1 MRKTVLPKLLLV
13 DDDEEL
19 CRQMRWALAENY
31 NVFVATDRQDALD
44 IFKRERPA
52 VVTLDLGLP
61 PDPHGV
67 SEGFCTLHDI
77 LHEDAG
83 TKVIVITGR
92 EERQHA
98 REAVGQGA
106 YDFFRKPIALDE
118 LSILMRR
125 ALHVYQLE
133 QEHWASYRKTHQEVF
148 EGMLGASPQMQ
159 EVFETIRRVATADV
173 PVLISG
179 ESGTG
184 KELVA
189 RAIQQRSVRQDGP
202 FVAINCGA
210 IPENLLESELFGHEK
225 GAFTGA
231 HAQRKGRIELAQ
243 GGTLFLDEIGELSL
257 PLQVKLLRFL
267 QEHQIERVGGH
278 KTLQVDVRV
287 LAATNVDLA
296 CAIADGR
303 FREDLYYRLGVVS
316 IALPPLR
323 DREGDVVML
332 ARALLER
339 YAIDLNSHTQGFD
352 RLALVALQRYQWP
365 GNVRELENRIKR
377 AMIMARGAHLTA
389 DDLELALSSTRSGS
403 STLKE
408 VRETVEKQ
416 CILEAL
422 AHNQANV
429 THTATALG
437 ISRATL
443 HDLLTKY
450 AIKR

>member
-1 MRKTVLPKLLLV
+1 MLPKLLLV

-19 CRQMRWALAENY
+19 CRQMRWALANDY
-31 NVFVATDRQDALD
+31 NVFVATDRQGALD

-61 PDPHGV
+61 PDPLGV
-67 SEGFCTLHDI
+67 TEGFCTLHDI
-77 LHEDAG
+77 LREDAE

-98 REAVGQGA
+98 CEAVGQGA
-106 YDFFRKPIALDE
+106 YDFFRKPIDIDE

-125 ALHVYQLE
+125 ALHLYQLE
-133 QEHWASYRKTHQEVF
+133 QEHWASYQQVHQEAF
-148 EGMLGASPQMQ
+148 EGMLGGSPQMQ
-159 EVFETIRRVATADV
+159 EVFETIRRVAIADV

-189 RAIQQRSVRQDGP
+189 QAIHRRSARRDGP

-210 IPENLLESELFGHEK
+210 IPESLLESELFGHEK

-267 QEHQIERVGGH
+267 QKHQIERVGGH
-278 KTLQVDVRV
+278 KALQVDVRV
-287 LAATNVDLA
+287 LAATNIDLA
-296 CAIADGR
+296 CAIGDGR

-323 DREGDVVML
+323 NREGDVVML

-339 YAIDLNSHTQGFD
+339 YTIELNSHTQGFD
-352 RLALVALQRYQWP
+352 RLAIVALQRYHWP

-377 AMIMARGAHLTA
+377 AMIMAIGARLTA
-389 DDLELALSSTRSGS
+389 DDLGFTSSSTRSGS
-403 STLKE
+403 PTLKE

-416 CILEAL
+416 SILEAL
-422 AHNQANV
+422 AHNQANI

-437 ISRATL
+437 VSRATL

>member
-1 MRKTVLPKLLLV
+1 
-13 DDDEEL
+13 
-19 CRQMRWALAENY
+19 MRWSLAEDY
-31 NVFVATDRQDALD
+31 HVFVATDRQNALD

-52 VVTLDLGLP
+52 IVTLDLGLP

-67 SEGFCTLHDI
+67 TEGFHTLHDI
-77 LHEDAG
+77 LHEEAE

-106 YDFFRKPIALDE
+106 YDFFRKPIDIDE

-133 QEHWASYRKTHQEVF
+133 QEHWASYRQTHQEAF
-148 EGMLGASPQMQ
+148 EGMLGASRQMQ
-159 EVFETIRRVATADV
+159 GVFETIRRVAIADV

-189 RAIQQRSVRQDGP
+189 QAIHRRSARQDGP

-225 GAFTGA
+225 GSFTGA

-267 QEHQIERVGGH
+267 QEHQIQRVGGH

-332 ARALLER
+332 AKALLER
-339 YAIDLNSHTQGFD
+339 CAIELNSHTQGFD
-352 RLALVALQRYQWP
+352 RLALVALQRYRWP

-377 AMIMARGAHLTA
+377 AMIMAKGARLTV
-389 DDLELALSSTRSGS
+389 DDLGFTSSSTRSGS
-403 STLKE
+403 PTLKE
-408 VRETVEKQ
+408 VRETVEKKR
-416 CILEAL
+416 ILEAL
-422 AHNQANV
+422 AQNQANI
-429 THTATALG
+429 TYTATALG